1 MAIGRDFSVVACCA
15 RPWSIEPSSAC
26 IYVFQRG
33 FLIREES
40 LLGRMCTIEED
51 ALQSSIKMLF
61 KNS

>member
-1 MAIGRDFSVVACCA
+1 MHVAIGRDFSVVACC
-15 RPWSIEPSSAC
+15 SIEPSSAC

-40 LLGRMCTIEED
+40 LLGRMCMIEED